1 MLTPIT
7 RKKFE
12 ELIPITATADQYRYY
27 WGKFSDILQRVLISV
42 AAVVAVLILRFAL
55 GDGFEIIF
63 AILGSVTG
71 LYWLWNPVYRAT
83 RRNLECRQYK
93 YSGFLR
99 GEVLDIYT
107 TEELIG
113 KEETVNKQGE
123 LVVIENRERR
133 INLEIGDD
141 TGFVTTVQA
150 PLLRAHRSIR
160 RGDIAELLVM
170 SNRSDL
176 SRIAFLSDVYL
187 PEYEL
192 WVSDYPY
199 LRKDS
204 FVEVSRRLGREQL
217 EPERYEPNQF
227 EPDQFEPDQFEPDQ
241 WQQNQWQQ
249 NRQGYEGR
257 PGRLERPDRPRRS
270 RRRR

>member
-1 MLTPIT
+1 MLIPLT

-27 WGKFSDILQRVLISV
+27 WGKFSDILRRVLISF
-42 AAVVAVLILRFAL
+42 ASVVAVLILNFFT
-55 GDGFEIIF
+55 GGVFEIIC
-63 AILGSVTG
+63 AILGSATG

-83 RRNLECRQYK
+83 RRNLECRKYK
-93 YSGFLR
+93 YSGFFQ
-99 GEVLDIYT
+99 GEVLDVYT
-107 TEELIG
+107 TENLIG

-123 LVVIENRERR
+123 LVIVENRERR
-133 INLEIGDD
+133 INLEVGDE
-141 TGFVTTVQA
+141 TGFVTIVQA

-160 RGDIAELLVM
+160 RGDIAELLVL

-176 SRIAFLSDVYL
+176 SRISRITDVYL

-204 FVEVSRRLGREQL
+204 FVEVSRRLGRQSQS
-217 EPERYEPNQF
+217 P
-227 EPDQFEPDQFEPDQ
+227 
-241 WQQNQWQQ
+241 
-249 NRQGYEGR
+249 
-257 PGRLERPDRPRRS
+257 
-270 RRRR
+270 

>member
-1 MLTPIT
+1 MLIPLT

-42 AAVVAVLILRFAL
+42 ATVVAVIVLNFFT
-55 GDGFEIIF
+55 GGKFEIIC
-63 AILGSVTG
+63 AILGSATG

-83 RRNLECRQYK
+83 RRNLECRKYK
-93 YSGFLR
+93 YSGFFQ

-107 TEELIG
+107 TEDLIG

-123 LVVIENRERR
+123 LVIVENRERR
-133 INLEIGDD
+133 INLEVGDE
-141 TGFVTTVQA
+141 TGFVTVIQA

-160 RGDIAELLVM
+160 RGDIAELLVL

-176 SRIAFLSDVYL
+176 SRISWITDVYL

-204 FVEVSRRLGREQL
+204 FVEVSRRLGRQAT
-217 EPERYEPNQF
+217 
-227 EPDQFEPDQFEPDQ
+227 
-241 WQQNQWQQ
+241 
-249 NRQGYEGR
+249 GR
-257 PGRLERPDRPRRS
+257 
-270 RRRR
+270 